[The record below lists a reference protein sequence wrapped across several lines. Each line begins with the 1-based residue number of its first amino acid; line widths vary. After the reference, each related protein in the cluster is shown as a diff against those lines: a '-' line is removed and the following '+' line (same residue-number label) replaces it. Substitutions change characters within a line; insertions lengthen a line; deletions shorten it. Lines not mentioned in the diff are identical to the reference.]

1 MIPSGFTR
9 LKSARKGLASEE
21 GKNME
26 ASKQKKNK
34 SANWWLEE
42 ESAVSLGHVA
52 KAFLLKN
59 KHL

>member
-26 ASKQKKNK
+26 ASKQRRKTKV
-34 SANWWLEE
+34 LI
-42 ESAVSLGHVA
+42 GD
-52 KAFLLKN
+52 
-59 KHL
+59 